1 MKRFVEWTFE
11 GGPKSFISRVGADGN
26 RTRYQSGVYDST
38 CERGPRVN
46 LSGTAIIRTL
56 LPSQEQQL
64 RCPEAV
70 FLTPGSK
77 GLNPHELAHKWMKDL
92 GARPYMSIK
101 VGC

>member
-70 FLTPGSK
+70 FFDTRVLI
-77 GLNPHELAHKWMKDL
+77 
-92 GARPYMSIK
+92 ARVQSTEQHVSLYIH
-101 VGC
+101 